1 MLHYRINVLQELKRA
16 GYSTYRIRAEKIL
29 SEGTMQ
35 RLRTGSTAI
44 SVESLGILCNIL
56 QCQPGD
62 ILEWVPEDSNAGSTQ
77 SGTVGTADNI
87 LK

>member
-1 MLHYRINVLQELKRA
+1 MLQYKMNVLQELKNA

-44 SVESLGILCNIL
+44 TVESLGILCNIL
-56 QCQPGD
+56 RCQPGD
-62 ILEWVPEDSNAGSTQ
+62 ILEWPAED
-77 SGTVGTADNI
+77 
-87 LK
+87 

>member
-1 MLHYRINVLQELKRA
+1 MLQYKMNVLQELKNA

-44 SVESLGILCNIL
+44 TVESLGILCNIL
-56 QCQPGD
+56 RCQPGD
-62 ILEWVPEDSNAGSTQ
+62 ILEWGAED
-77 SGTVGTADNI
+77 
-87 LK
+87 

>member
-1 MLHYRINVLQELKRA
+1 MLQYKMDVLQELKNA

-44 SVESLGILCNIL
+44 TVESLGILCNIL
-56 QCQPGD
+56 RCQPGD
-62 ILEWVPEDSNAGSTQ
+62 ILEWVAE
-77 SGTVGTADNI
+77 V
-87 LK
+87 

>member
-1 MLHYRINVLQELKRA
+1 MLQYKINVLQELKTA

-35 RLRTGSTAI
+35 RLRMGSTAI

-62 ILEWVPEDSNAGSTQ
+62 ILEWVPEE
-77 SGTVGTADNI
+77 
-87 LK
+87 

>member
-1 MLHYRINVLQELKRA
+1 MLQYKMNVLQELKNA

-44 SVESLGILCNIL
+44 TVESLGILCNIL
-56 QCQPGD
+56 RCQPGD
-62 ILEWVPEDSNAGSTQ
+62 ILEFVKD
-77 SGTVGTADNI
+77 
-87 LK
+87 

>member
-1 MLHYRINVLQELKRA
+1 MLQYKMNVLQEVKNA

-44 SVESLGILCNIL
+44 TVESLGILCNIL
-56 QCQPGD
+56 RCQPGD
-62 ILEWVPEDSNAGSTQ
+62 ILEWAAED
-77 SGTVGTADNI
+77 
-87 LK
+87 

>member
-1 MLHYRINVLQELKRA
+1 MLRYKMNVLQHLKEA
-16 GYSTYRIRAEKIL
+16 GYSTYRVRAEKVL

-62 ILEWVPEDSNAGSTQ
+62 ILEWIPEE
-77 SGTVGTADNI
+77 
-87 LK
+87 

>member
-1 MLHYRINVLQELKRA
+1 MLQYKMNVLQELKNA

-44 SVESLGILCNIL
+44 TVESLGILCNIL
-56 QCQPGD
+56 RCQPGD
-62 ILEWVPEDSNAGSTQ
+62 ILEWAAED
-77 SGTVGTADNI
+77 
-87 LK
+87 

>member
-1 MLHYRINVLQELKRA
+1 MLQYKMNVLQELKNA

-44 SVESLGILCNIL
+44 TLESLGILCNIL
-56 QCQPGD
+56 RCQPGD
-62 ILEWVPEDSNAGSTQ
+62 ILEWAAED
-77 SGTVGTADNI
+77 
-87 LK
+87 

>member
-1 MLHYRINVLQELKRA
+1 MLQYKTNVLQELKNA

-44 SVESLGILCNIL
+44 TVESLGILCNIL
-56 QCQPGD
+56 RCQPGD
-62 ILEWVPEDSNAGSTQ
+62 ILEWAAED
-77 SGTVGTADNI
+77 
-87 LK
+87 

>member
-1 MLHYRINVLQELKRA
+1 MLQYKMNVLQELKNA

-44 SVESLGILCNIL
+44 TVESLGILCNIL
-56 QCQPGD
+56 RCQPGD
-62 ILEWVPEDSNAGSTQ
+62 ILEWAAEG
-77 SGTVGTADNI
+77 
-87 LK
+87 

>member
-1 MLHYRINVLQELKRA
+1 MLRYKMNVLQELKNA

-44 SVESLGILCNIL
+44 TVESLGILCNIL
-56 QCQPGD
+56 RCQPGD
-62 ILEWVPEDSNAGSTQ
+62 ILEWAAEE
-77 SGTVGTADNI
+77 
-87 LK
+87 

>member
-1 MLHYRINVLQELKRA
+1 MLQYKMKVLQELKNA

-44 SVESLGILCNIL
+44 TVESLGILCNIL
-56 QCQPGD
+56 RCQPGD
-62 ILEWVPEDSNAGSTQ
+62 ILEWAAED
-77 SGTVGTADNI
+77 
-87 LK
+87 

>member
-1 MLHYRINVLQELKRA
+1 MLQYKMNVLQELKNA

-44 SVESLGILCNIL
+44 TVESLG
-56 QCQPGD
+56 QPGD
-62 ILEWVPEDSNAGSTQ
+62 ILEWVAEE
-77 SGTVGTADNI
+77 
-87 LK
+87 

>member
-1 MLHYRINVLQELKRA
+1 MLQYKMNVLQELKNA

-44 SVESLGILCNIL
+44 TVESLGIICNIL
-56 QCQPGD
+56 RCQPGD
-62 ILEWVPEDSNAGSTQ
+62 ILEWAAED
-77 SGTVGTADNI
+77 
-87 LK
+87 

>member
-1 MLHYRINVLQELKRA
+1 MLQYKMNVLQELKNA

-44 SVESLGILCNIL
+44 TVESLGILCNIL
-56 QCQPGD
+56 RCQPGE
-62 ILEWVPEDSNAGSTQ
+62 ILEWAAEA
-77 SGTVGTADNI
+77 
-87 LK
+87 

>member
-1 MLHYRINVLQELKRA
+1 MLRYKINVLQDLKNA

-44 SVESLGILCNIL
+44 NVESLGVLCNIL

-62 ILEWVPEDSNAGSTQ
+62 ILEWVPEE
-77 SGTVGTADNI
+77 
-87 LK
+87 

>member
-1 MLHYRINVLQELKRA
+1 MLQYKLNVLQGLKKA

-62 ILEWVPEDSNAGSTQ
+62 ILEWIPEEVTPGEPE
-77 SGTVGTADNI
+77 VER
-87 LK
+87 

>member
-1 MLHYRINVLQELKRA
+1 MLQYTTNVLQELKNA

-44 SVESLGILCNIL
+44 TVESLGILCNIL
-56 QCQPGD
+56 RCQPGD
-62 ILEWVPEDSNAGSTQ
+62 ILEWVAEE
-77 SGTVGTADNI
+77 
-87 LK
+87 

>member
-1 MLHYRINVLQELKRA
+1 MLQYKMNVLQELKNA

-44 SVESLGILCNIL
+44 TVESLGILCNIL
-56 QCQPGD
+56 RCQPGD
-62 ILEWVPEDSNAGSTQ
+62 ILEWAGED
-77 SGTVGTADNI
+77 
-87 LK
+87 

>member
-1 MLHYRINVLQELKRA
+1 MNNGRNMLQYKIDVLQELKNA

-44 SVESLGILCNIL
+44 TVESLGILCNIL
-56 QCQPGD
+56 RCQPGD
-62 ILEWVPEDSNAGSTQ
+62 ILEWAAED
-77 SGTVGTADNI
+77 
-87 LK
+87 

>member
-1 MLHYRINVLQELKRA
+1 MLQYKMDVLQELKNA

-44 SVESLGILCNIL
+44 TVESLGILCNIL
-56 QCQPGD
+56 RCQPGD
-62 ILEWVPEDSNAGSTQ
+62 ILEWAAEE
-77 SGTVGTADNI
+77 
-87 LK
+87 

>member
-1 MLHYRINVLQELKRA
+1 MLQNKMNVLQELKNA

-44 SVESLGILCNIL
+44 TVESLGILCNIL
-56 QCQPGD
+56 RCQPGD
-62 ILEWVPEDSNAGSTQ
+62 ILEWAAED
-77 SGTVGTADNI
+77 
-87 LK
+87 

>member
-1 MLHYRINVLQELKRA
+1 MLRFKMNVLQELKQA
-16 GYSTYRIRAEKIL
+16 GYSTYRVRAEKIL

-35 RLRTGSTAI
+35 RLRTGSTSI

-62 ILEWVPEDSNAGSTQ
+62 ILEWIPEDREQAPEGIVCQ
-77 SGTVGTADNI
+77 AEI
-87 LK
+87 AKPQE

>member
-1 MLHYRINVLQELKRA
+1 MLQYKMNVLQELKNA

-44 SVESLGILCNIL
+44 TVESLGILCNIL
-56 QCQPGD
+56 RGQPGD
-62 ILEWVPEDSNAGSTQ
+62 ILEWAAEE
-77 SGTVGTADNI
+77 
-87 LK
+87 

>member
-1 MLHYRINVLQELKRA
+1 MLQYKMNVLQELKNA

-44 SVESLGILCNIL
+44 TVESLGILCNIL
-56 QCQPGD
+56 RCQPGD
-62 ILEWVPEDSNAGSTQ
+62 ILEWAAEDCMPAHSTT
-77 SGTVGTADNI
+77 SRKEPPLWIN
-87 LK
+87 

>member
-1 MLHYRINVLQELKRA
+1 MLRYKMDILQNLKIA

-44 SVESLGILCNIL
+44 TVESLGILCNIL
-56 QCQPGD
+56 CCQPGD
-62 ILEWVPEDSNAGSTQ
+62 ILEWVAED
-77 SGTVGTADNI
+77 
-87 LK
+87 

>member
-1 MLHYRINVLQELKRA
+1 MLRYKINILQDLKNA

-44 SVESLGILCNIL
+44 NVESLGVLCNIL

-62 ILEWVPEDSNAGSTQ
+62 ILEWVPEE
-77 SGTVGTADNI
+77 
-87 LK
+87 